1 MTTLR
6 DAIDLSAQ
14 NKHVEALDALY
25 VTIQLGGADDSMAIE
40 TFLATWHAY
49 RLASGV
55 NLVDRAWSES
65 KEE

>member
-14 NKHVEALDALY
+14 NRHVEALDALY
-25 VTIQLGGADDSMAIE
+25 VTMQLGGADDETAIE
-40 TFLATWHAY
+40 TFLATWRAY

-55 NLVDRAWSES
+55 NLVDRALSL
-65 KEE
+65 EEW